1 MAQTGKQAYA
11 RNLLRNTKC
20 AILIVDVQNDYCHI
34 NGACAKSGKDVSA
47 ADNIIN
53 PTKKLLHIAR
63 SYGIPVIFIQT
74 VHEKSTDSEVWCRR
88 MGGST
93 GNICRRNTWGG
104 EFYKLKPQVADI
116 IVEKHRYSAFIGT
129 KLESVLSTLKVETLL
144 ITGVATNVCVEST
157 ARDGYMLDY
166 NVFLFED
173 CCAAFD
179 LEEHKM
185 ALCNVDSYFGTV
197 IKVDEFEEMMEEN
210 NNTDR
215 KATGKRPSREKVL
228 AAEV

>member
-1 MAQTGKQAYA
+1 
-11 RNLLRNTKC
+11 
-20 AILIVDVQNDYCHI
+20 VQNDYCHI

-47 ADNIIN
+47 ADSIIN

-74 VHEKSTDSEVWCRR
+74 VHEKATDSEAWCRR

-104 EFYKLKPQVADI
+104 EFYKLEPQEPDI

-129 KLESVLSTLKVETLL
+129 KLESVLNTLKVETLL

-166 NVFLFED
+166 HVFLFED

-179 LEEHKM
+179 QEEHKM

-197 IKVDEFEEMMEEN
+197 TKVNEFEEMMEDN
-210 NNTDR
+210 KFINSR
-215 KATGKRPSREKVL
+215 SMGKRPSREKVS